1 MMTLHKLSA
10 GNGYTY
16 LIKQVAANDAPAAGY
31 ANLAEYYSERGES
44 PGMWLGR
51 GLAEL
56 EHAPTVGERVHEEQ
70 MIALFGHG
78 RHPNA
83 DLLEQH
89 AAATGTFVET
99 GLGQTFKVVAG
110 HSLFRR
116 ALASRIANHNI
127 A

>member
-31 ANLAEYYSERGES
+31 ANLAEYYSEHGES

-56 EHAPTVGERVHEEQ
+56 DHAPVIGERVH
-70 MIALFGHG
+70 
-78 RHPNA
+78 
-83 DLLEQH
+83 
-89 AAATGTFVET
+89 
-99 GLGQTFKVVAG
+99 
-110 HSLFRR
+110 
-116 ALASRIANHNI
+116 
-127 A
+127 